1 MSQDKDNNVND
12 TPTERIA
19 PEDDLQTTVVVDS
32 NGSAVSFDEP
42 RDDKLFE
49 HYTIYSKIGSGG
61 MGVVYLARDRRLGRF
76 VAIKRLNHMAQSI
89 KSLRQR
95 FLHEARAVAAL
106 SHVHIIHIYSLGE
119 DSDGPFIVME
129 YIAGPDESSAHSP
142 LQAGGLVQPNKPLTL
157 EQYVKDHGQ
166 LSTDEAVE
174 LMGKISRA
182 VAYAHSCGVI
192 HRDLKPSN
200 ILLNKSGEPKIVDFG
215 LARLM
220 RKEEPKIT
228 VPGEKLL
235 SIGYGAP
242 EQETDAAMSDERADV
257 YGLGALLYF
266 TITGQNPRYF
276 REQDMPPGV
285 REVAAKALATDKENR
300 WESAGDFADELH
312 KIASRTRVETPTVRT
327 TWRCKWCDSINPMS
341 IKFCAECGWDGAQK
355 CTECGADTFFGV
367 QYCNHCGADARAY
380 ESIISLLKKMR
391 QQEQLSRFERVIS
404 YADRTHGFEPAGPS
418 GRNILKEIS
427 ELRLRANN
435 AINKRAQIKEQIPI
449 EIRAENFERAKRFIE
464 QYREMAEDKKAF
476 QSEYQELPGQVLRRD
491 LARATKA
498 LQNREWDLAAR
509 ICDELKATVAIDNAE
524 VLKLRRSIN
533 LHYRLVDFRYSLMV
547 LTGVICVY
555 LLTLPVVAQFKKEG
569 FSDFTKIFYSPAEW
583 VYEKSVAAPLFRR
596 YALLWVGDRSMAS
609 YFEDHGAEGGEDKRA
624 IVENPVELEAQ
635 KAKYQAQLSA
645 LYEQQRQFLRV
656 WPVEYKRELES
667 LLDKYQR
674 AGDYD
679 GWEIIQNELIR
690 FERDGSVITTEF
702 REPIEFALLVKKYL
716 TLLKDQ
722 KLLHSRNLVK
732 ECKIYINVLSDMKK
746 KYTQEGRIEFAS
758 MANSEIDRAKTAQH
772 YVDAEAVVAGSDRIV
787 STERPRDVLL
797 ASKGDPRVGEI
808 TEMRKR
814 YESSIEQATVS
825 HTERISAWPEE
836 YLNRLANLRDDFQ
849 RAGDYDGWDQVSN
862 EISRFEMDLEIAP
875 EHLQL
880 YLQPLATLQNEF
892 RLKKERYKRDFADA
906 VVSST
911 ESYLSE
917 LQEFQKS
924 LTVGGK
930 MQEAA
935 EVNSEIKRIRALVAY
950 IDAKKAVTFQGPPV
964 PPTEKTDAQPVEQTP
979 PAKEPPAKE
988 PPAKE
993 PPAKEPPAKEPEPEK
1008 APATA

>member
-1 MSQDKDNNVND
+1 MSQKNENNAND
-12 TPTERIA
+12 PSTERIA

-32 NGSAVSFDEP
+32 NGSEASFDEP

-106 SHVHIIHIYSLGE
+106 SHVHITHIYSLGE
-119 DSDGPFIVME
+119 DVDGPFIVME
-129 YIAGPDESSAHSP
+129 YIAGPDDSSAHSP

-157 EQYVKDHGQ
+157 EHYVKEHGQ

-200 ILLNKSGEPKIVDFG
+200 ILMNKSNEPKIVDFG

-266 TITGQNPRYF
+266 MITGQNPRYF
-276 REQDMPPGV
+276 REQDLPTGL
-285 REVAAKALATDKENR
+285 REVAVKALATDKENR
-300 WESAGDFADELH
+300 WKSASEFADELH
-312 KIASRTRVETPTVRT
+312 KIANRTRVETPTVRT
-327 TWRCKWCDSINPMS
+327 TWRCKWCDSVNPMS

-355 CTECGADTFFGV
+355 CPECGADTFFGV
-367 QYCNHCGADARAY
+367 QYCNHCGADARSY

-391 QQEQLSRFERVIS
+391 HQEQLNRFERVIS

-418 GRNILKEIS
+418 GRNVLKEIS
-427 ELRLRANN
+427 DLRLKANS
-435 AINKRAQIKEQIPI
+435 AINKRVQIKEQIPI

-476 QSEYQELPGQVLRRD
+476 ESEYQELPDKVVRRD

-509 ICDELKATVAIDNAE
+509 ICDDLKVTAATDNTQ

-533 LHYRLVDFRYSLMV
+533 LHYRLGDLRYSLMV
-547 LTGVICVY
+547 LAVVIFVY
-555 LLTLPVVAQFKKEG
+555 LLSLPLVAQFKKG
-569 FSDFTKIFYSPAEW
+569 NLSDFTKIFYSPAEW
-583 VYEKSVAAPLFRR
+583 VYERSVAAPLFRR
-596 YALLWVGDRSMAS
+596 YAVLWVGDRSIAS
-609 YFEDHGAEGGEDKRA
+609 CFEDYSERSSEDKRVS
-624 IVENPVELEAQ
+624 VENPIELEAQ
-635 KAKYQAQLSA
+635 KVKYQAQLSA
-645 LYEQQRQFLRV
+645 LYDQQRHFLKV

-679 GWEIIQNELIR
+679 GWEIVQNELTR
-690 FERDGSVITTEF
+690 FERDGSVTTTEF

-722 KLLHSRNLVK
+722 KLMHSRNLVK
-732 ECKIYINVLSDMKK
+732 ECKMHVTILSEMKK

-758 MANSEIDRAKTAQH
+758 VVNSEIDRAKTAQH
-772 YVDAEAVVAGSDRIV
+772 YVEAEAVVAGSDRIANP
-787 STERPRDVLL
+787 ERPRDVLL
-797 ASKGDPRVGEI
+797 ASKGDSRVGVI
-808 TEMRKR
+808 TEMLKR
-814 YESSIEQATVS
+814 YENSIDQATVK
-825 HTERISAWPEE
+825 HAGRISAWPEE

-849 RAGDYDGWDQVSN
+849 RAGDYDGWEQACN
-862 EISRFEMDLEIAP
+862 EISRFEVDLEIAP

-892 RLKKERYKRDFADA
+892 RLKKEHYKRVFADA

-911 ESYLSE
+911 EGYLNE

-950 IDAKKAVTFQGPPV
+950 IDAKKAVAFQGPP
-964 PPTEKTDAQPVEQTP
+964 PPPGEKTEARPAEQT
-979 PAKEPPAKE
+979 
-988 PPAKE
+988 

-1008 APATA
+1008 APAAAH